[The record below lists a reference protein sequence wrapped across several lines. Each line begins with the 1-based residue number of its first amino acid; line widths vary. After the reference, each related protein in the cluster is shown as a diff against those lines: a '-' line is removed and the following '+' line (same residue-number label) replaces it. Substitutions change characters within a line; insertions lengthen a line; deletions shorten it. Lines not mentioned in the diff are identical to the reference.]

1 MNRTIAWM
9 SAALALAT
17 SAAWA
22 DPAPGDT
29 SLTLGQAQQE
39 ALDHSPLYLLAQA
52 KDAEENWAKV
62 AAGAAFMPRVDLQ
75 ATHFSNVKFLTLPFN
90 GQAFPEAF
98 PYSDLALNGE
108 WTLFE
113 GFAGL
118 SRLRTADL
126 GAKAAD
132 LEQDWALF
140 SLKQDV
146 RLKYYQA
153 ITARKLAGLADENVK
168 TLEDHLRIVQ
178 DLLDNG
184 QATRF
189 DVLRVE
195 VQLSEAR
202 TERLSAQ
209 DKVVLAR
216 RKLTQ
221 AMGIELD
228 ERGLSGDLPVP
239 GSITPPAATYLDK
252 QADLRAKALQ
262 AEAAESGHRAAVGAW
277 APKVSLVGGY
287 QWYNNVQMDV
297 NDLNDYHTAYQL
309 GLELDWNLFSGGASL
324 ADERQAGAKAE
335 QARQASRQ
343 ARQQAEYDRDLWSR
357 RLAYSAELYQAKLDD
372 VDKSKESVRLAT
384 LGQQAGTRTTTEVL
398 DAELDS
404 FRASAG
410 AVSAQ
415 MDAAEALINL
425 ELALGQ
431 GDLP

>member
-1 MNRTIAWM
+1 MNRPVLLLL
-9 SAALALAT
+9 AALGPAL
-17 SAAWA
+17 AAWA
-22 DPAPGDT
+22 DPAAVDA

-39 ALDHSPLYLLAQA
+39 ALDHSPLYLIAQA
-52 KDAEENWAKV
+52 KDAEENWGKV
-62 AAGAAFMPRVDLQ
+62 EAGADFMPRLDLQ
-75 ATHFSNVKFLTLPFN
+75 ATHFGDVKFLTLPFQ
-90 GQAFPEAF
+90 GQSFPEAF
-98 PYSDLALNGE
+98 PYSDLGLNAE

-113 GFAGL
+113 GL
-118 SRLRTADL
+118 SGWSKLRASALRAT
-126 GAKAAD
+126 AAD
-132 LEQDWALF
+132 LERDWALF
-140 SLKQDV
+140 SLRQDV

-153 ITARKLAGLADENVK
+153 ITAQKLAGLADENVK

-221 AMGIELD
+221 TMGQDMDDRPLA
-228 ERGLSGDLPVP
+228 GDLPVP
-239 GSITPPAATYLDK
+239 GSLTPPVAADLNSQT
-252 QADLRAKALQ
+252 DLRAKALE
-262 AEAAESGHRAAVGAW
+262 AEAAESGHNAALGMF

-297 NDLNDYHTAYQL
+297 NDLADYQTAYQV
-309 GLELDWNLFSGGASL
+309 GLELDWNLFAGGATL
-324 ADERQAGAKAE
+324 AQEREADAKAE
-335 QARQASRQ
+335 QARQASRL

-357 RLAYSAELYQAKLDD
+357 RLAYSTELYQAKLDD

>member
-1 MNRTIAWM
+1 VNRTIVWM
-9 SAALALAT
+9 SAAAALAT

-22 DPAPGDT
+22 DPAPGDAAL
-29 SLTLGQAQQE
+29 SLGQAQQE

-52 KDAEENWAKV
+52 KDAEENWGKV

-75 ATHFSNVKFLTLPFN
+75 ATHFSNVKFQTLAIPGGVFD
-90 GQAFPEAF
+90 EVF
-98 PYSDLALNGE
+98 PYSSLGFNGE
-108 WTLFE
+108 WTLFQ

-118 SRLRTADL
+118 SRLHAADL
-126 GAKAAD
+126 AAKAAD
-132 LEQDWALF
+132 LEEDWSLF
-140 SLKQDV
+140 TLKQDV

-153 ITARKLAGLADENVK
+153 ITAQKLAGLADENVK

-221 AMGIELD
+221 SMGLD
-228 ERGLSGDLPVP
+228 LDQRALAGDLPVP
-239 GSITPPAATYLDK
+239 GSITPPAAADLDK
-252 QADLRAKALQ
+252 QGDLRAKALQ
-262 AEAAESGHRAAVGAW
+262 AQAAESGHMADFGAW

-297 NDLNDYHTAYQL
+297 NDLHDYNKAYQL

-324 ADERQAGAKAE
+324 AAERQASAKAE

-357 RLAYSAELYQAKLDD
+357 RLAYSTELYQAKLDD

-404 FRASAG
+404 FRAAAG

>member
-1 MNRTIAWM
+1 VNRILVFL
-9 SAALALAT
+9 SAALALAS

-22 DPAPGDT
+22 DPAPGNAAL
-29 SLTLGQAQQE
+29 SLGQAQQE

-52 KDAEENWAKV
+52 KDAEANWGKV
-62 AAGAAFMPRVDLQ
+62 EAGADFMPRLDLQ
-75 ATHFSNVKFLTLPFN
+75 ATHFSNVKFLTLPVN
-90 GQAFPEAF
+90 GQVFPEAF
-98 PYSDLALNGE
+98 PYSALGLNAE

-113 GFAGL
+113 GLSGW
-118 SRLRTADL
+118 SRLRASALRAT
-126 GAKAAD
+126 AAD

-153 ITARKLAGLADENVK
+153 ITAQKLAGLADENVK

-209 DKVVLAR
+209 DKVVMAR
-216 RKLTQ
+216 RKLVQ
-221 AMGIELD
+221 AMGLEMD
-228 ERGLSGDLPVP
+228 ERPLSGDLPVP
-239 GSITPPAATYLDK
+239 GSITPPAGADLDK
-252 QADLRAKALQ
+252 QGDLRAKALQ
-262 AEAAESGHRAAVGAW
+262 AEAAESLHNAALGAW

-287 QWYNNVQMDV
+287 QWYNNLQMDV
-297 NDLNDYHTAYQL
+297 NDLPDYATAYQV
-309 GLELDWNLFSGGASL
+309 GLELDWNLFAGGATL
-324 ADERQAGAKAE
+324 AQQKEAEAKAE
-335 QARQASRQ
+335 QANQASRL

-357 RLAYSAELYQAKLDD
+357 RLAYSTQLYQAKLDD